1 MIRAVAYRKAVLAG
15 VAGAGA
21 WEIMARALAW
31 AGVPLFDIVGT
42 LGMVVLPHAGAWAS
56 WAVGL
61 LLHLVVGAIWAVFYA
76 YFAWSVLPLRP
87 VLQGLAFAFVP
98 MPLAMFVMH
107 PQLDLMN
114 PLVQAGIMPS
124 SGLFGLSGGIHE
136 PVSIA
141 LGHLL
146 WGAILGLVYTHPVG
160 FPADREPHLRIGR
173 SRSSP
178 ARRSIPEESD
188 LRFMFATGIECSYPT
203 LENGRWR
210 MDQMAACGHYRL
222 WQTDLE
228 LVRDLGLR
236 YLRYGPPLHFIHR
249 GPGRYDW
256 AFLDEVAD
264 GMQRLGIVPIMDLCH
279 FGLPDWLQNFQNP
292 EVPEALAAY
301 ARAFARRYPWVRLY
315 TPVNEMYVCAKL
327 SALDG
332 LWNEQC
338 RDERAFVTAV
348 RHLAKANV
356 LMMQAI
362 AEERPDAVFVNSE
375 SGEFYQ
381 PCCPDPEIQRIAN
394 FENERRFLPL
404 DLLYAR
410 PVHESMRAYLHAQGM
425 PPEEYAWF
433 MAQDVRRRA
442 ILGVDYYEWN
452 EKLIDSRGNARALG
466 ELFGWYAIAGQYY
479 ERYRRPMM
487 HTETNRMDAREGPRW
502 MWRQW
507 HNVQLIRRTG
517 VPVVG
522 FTWYSL
528 TDQVD
533 WDIALR
539 EPLGNVNPVG
549 LFDLNRDPRAVGQ
562 AYEHL
567 IRLFEPEMGHD
578 PSLEIYLNDARDGSN
593 HGRADHVRHASGA
606 WT

>member
-1 MIRAVAYRKAVLAG
+1 MIRSVAFGKAVAAG
-15 VAGAGA
+15 MAGAVA
-21 WEIMARALAW
+21 WEIMARALIW
-31 AGVPLFDIVGT
+31 SGVPFFDIVGT
-42 LGMVVLPHAGAWAS
+42 LGTVALPHVSPWAS
-56 WAVGL
+56 WATGF
-61 LLHLVVGAIWAVFYA
+61 LLHLVVGAIWGVFYA
-76 YFAWSVLPLRP
+76 YFFWSVLPLGP
-87 VLQGLAFAFVP
+87 TVQGLIFAFVP
-98 MPLAMFVMH
+98 MPLAIFVMH

-114 PLVQAGIMPS
+114 PLVLAGILPS
-124 SGLFGLSGGIHE
+124 SGLFGLSGGLHE
-136 PVSIA
+136 PLSIA

-146 WGAILGLVYTHPVG
+146 WGTVLGCLYTHPVG
-160 FPADREPHLRIGR
+160 YSSHRPPHLRICRKR
-173 SRSSP
+173 SGSP
-178 ARRSIPEESD
+178 LPRRPDEEGA
-188 LRFMFATGIECSYPT
+188 RFMFATGIECSYPT
-203 LENGRWR
+203 LEGGRWR
-210 MDQMAACGHYRL
+210 MDQMAACEHYRH
-222 WQTDLE
+222 WRTDLE
-228 LVRDLGLR
+228 LVRELGLR
-236 YLRYGPPLHFIHR
+236 YLRYGPPLHLIHQ
-249 GPGRYDW
+249 GSGNYEW
-256 AFLDEVAD
+256 TFLDEVAD

-279 FGLPDWLQNFQNP
+279 FGVPDWLQNFQNP
-292 EVPEALAAY
+292 EVPHALADY

-327 SALDG
+327 SALEG

-381 PCCPDPEIQRIAN
+381 PCCPDPEIERIAA

-404 DLLYAR
+404 DLLYGH
-410 PVHESMRAYLHAQGM
+410 PVHETTRAYLAEHGM
-425 PPEEYAWF
+425 PPEEYDWF
-433 MAQDVRRRA
+433 MAQNVRRRSV
-442 ILGVDYYEWN
+442 LGVDYYEWN
-452 EKLIDSRGNARALG
+452 EKLIDSRGHAQTLG
-466 ELFGWYAIAGQYY
+466 ELFGWYAVAGQYY

-502 MWRQW
+502 LWRQW
-507 HNVQLIRRTG
+507 HNVQFIRRTG

-549 LFDLNRDPRAVGQ
+549 LFDLNRDPRMVGL

-567 IRLFEPEMGHD
+567 VRLFEAEMSRD
-578 PSLEIYLNDARDGSN
+578 PMLESVLHQPRGETDNRRN
-593 HGRADHVRHASGA
+593 RHVEHASGA
-606 WT
+606 WA

>member
-1 MIRAVAYRKAVLAG
+1 MIRAVAYGKAVLAG
-15 VAGAGA
+15 MAGAMA
-21 WEIMARALAW
+21 WELMARALIW
-31 AGVPLFDIVGT
+31 SGVPFFDIVGT
-42 LGMVVLPHAGAWAS
+42 LGTVVLPQASAWAS
-56 WAVGL
+56 WTVGL
-61 LLHLVVGAIWAVFYA
+61 LLHLLVGAIWAVFYA
-76 YFAWSVLPLRP
+76 YFFWSVLPLRP
-87 VLQGLAFAFVP
+87 ILQGLVFAFVP

-114 PLVQAGIMPS
+114 PLVQAGVIPS
-124 SGLFGLSGGIHE
+124 SGLFGVSGGLHE

-141 LGHLL
+141 FLHLL
-146 WGAILGLVYTHPVG
+146 WGAVLGLLYTHPVG
-160 FPADREPHLRIGR
+160 FPTNRVPHLRLGP
-173 SRSSP
+173 SASAP
-178 ARRSIPEESD
+178 APRSIPEGPED
-188 LRFMFATGIECSYPT
+188 RFMFATGIECSYPT
-203 LENGRWR
+203 LEGGRWR
-210 MDQMAACGHYRL
+210 MDQMAACGHYRH
-222 WQTDLE
+222 WRTDLE

-236 YLRYGPPLHFIHR
+236 YLRYGPPLHVVHR
-249 GPGRYDW
+249 GPGQYDW
-256 AFLDEVAD
+256 AFLDEVARS
-264 GMQRLGIVPIMDLCH
+264 MQQLGIVPIMDLCH

-292 EVPEALAAY
+292 EVPRALADY

-362 AEERPDAVFVNSE
+362 AEERPDAVFINSE

-381 PCCPDPEIQRIAN
+381 PCCPDPEIQRIAA

-410 PVHESMRAYLHAQGM
+410 PVSENTRSYLDEHGM
-425 PPEEYAWF
+425 APDEYAWF
-433 MAQDVRRRA
+433 MAQDVRNRA

-452 EKLIDSRGNARALG
+452 EKLIDSDGHARALG

-479 ERYRRPMM
+479 ERYGRPMM

-502 MWRQW
+502 LWRQW
-507 HNVQLIRRTG
+507 HNVQFIRRTG

-539 EPLGNVNPVG
+539 QPLGNVNPVG
-549 LFDLNRDPRAVGQ
+549 LFDLNRDPRAVGR
-562 AYEHL
+562 AYQHL
-567 IRLFEPEMGHD
+567 IRLFEAELGHD
-578 PSLEIYLNDARDGSN
+578 PLIETVLNEARDASHNARGC
-593 HGRADHVRHASGA
+593 HAEHAAGP